1 MIMDKGLENEYQEGL
16 KFAATILDT
25 WREGEIS
32 TKDAYMK
39 LIQGLEK
46 TDRQI
51 SDIHDGKGGSR
62 YVEIMAGQLSL
73 GYISERDIEP
83 LEEKTQ
89 HMIMLL
95 SGKIGLGD

>member
-1 MIMDKGLENEYQEGL
+1 
-16 KFAATILDT
+16 
-25 WREGEIS
+25 
-32 TKDAYMK
+32 
-39 LIQGLEK
+39 
-46 TDRQI
+46 
-51 SDIHDGKGGSR
+51 
-62 YVEIMAGQLSL
+62 MAGQLSL